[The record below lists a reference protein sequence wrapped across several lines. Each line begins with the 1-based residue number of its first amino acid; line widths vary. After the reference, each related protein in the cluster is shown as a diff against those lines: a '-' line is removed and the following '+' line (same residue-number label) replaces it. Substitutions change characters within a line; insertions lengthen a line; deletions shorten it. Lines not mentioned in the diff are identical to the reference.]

1 MITKNNPYKCK
12 KIIDTHVHIGGGNLG
27 FDMTEDMVETLMNRY
42 DIDHILLSNCD
53 CCEVDFNQKLIP
65 EKNQIS
71 QIDGL
76 IRTVNFA
83 RKHEGRVSVAPFIKA
98 NVEGYS
104 KEYADLIKAN
114 LDIIKA
120 IKIHPYHAKISPV
133 DKRVLPY
140 WELASELHLPVVS
153 HTGGCEEANPVHL
166 YEAALEFKDVDFVM
180 VHMELGS
187 DNKKALDLLGKC
199 DNLYG
204 DTTWVPIST
213 TIEAIKRYGSK
224 KMVFGS
230 DSPIDG
236 VDTYAHNREGD
247 RSIYQDYFYVLPD
260 YISQGAYDDL
270 MYRNAERIFKFS

>member
-27 FDMTEDMVETLMNRY
+27 FDMTEEMVETLIERY

-53 CCEVDFNQKLIP
+53 CCEVDFRQNWIP
-65 EKNQIS
+65 EEKQIS

-76 IRTVNFA
+76 MRTLKFA
-83 RKHEGRVSVAPFIKA
+83 RAHSQKVSVAPFIKA
-98 NVEGYS
+98 NVEGLTP
-104 KEYADLIKAN
+104 EYASLIKQN

-120 IKIHPYHAKISPV
+120 MKIHPYHGKISPM
-133 DKRVLPY
+133 DKKVLPY

-153 HTGGCEEANPVHL
+153 HTGGCEEADPVHL
-166 YEAALEFKDVDFVM
+166 YEAACEFKEVYFVM
-180 VHMELGS
+180 VHMDLGS
-187 DNKKALDLLGKC
+187 DNKKALELLGKC

-213 TIEAIKRYGSK
+213 TMEAIRRYGSK

-230 DSPIDG
+230 DAPIDG
-236 VDTYAHNREGD
+236 TDTYLHNKKGD
-247 RSIYQDYFYVLPD
+247 RSIYQDYFNVLPELISEHD
-260 YISQGAYDDL
+260 YEDL
-270 MYRNAERIFKFS
+270 MYRNAERIFKI

>member
-27 FDMTEDMVETLMNRY
+27 FDMTEEMVETLIERY

-53 CCEVDFNQKLIP
+53 CCEVDFRQNWIP
-65 EKNQIS
+65 EEKQIS

-76 IRTVNFA
+76 MRTLKFA
-83 RKHEGRVSVAPFIKA
+83 RAHSQKVSVAPFIKA
-98 NVEGYS
+98 NVEGLTP
-104 KEYADLIKAN
+104 EYASLIKQN

-120 IKIHPYHAKISPV
+120 MKIHPYHGKISPM
-133 DKRVLPY
+133 DKKVLPY

-153 HTGGCEEANPVHL
+153 HTGGCEEADPVHL
-166 YEAALEFKDVDFVM
+166 YEAACEFKEVNFVM
-180 VHMELGS
+180 VHMDLGS
-187 DNKKALDLLGKC
+187 DNKKALELLGKC

-213 TIEAIKRYGSK
+213 TMEAIRRYGSK

-230 DSPIDG
+230 DAPIDG
-236 VDTYAHNREGD
+236 TDTYLHNKKGD
-247 RSIYQDYFYVLPD
+247 RSIYQDYFNVLPELISEHD
-260 YISQGAYDDL
+260 YEDL
-270 MYRNAERIFKFS
+270 MYRNAERIFKI

>member
-76 IRTVNFA
+76 IRTLNFA

-114 LDIIKA
+114 LPDSVHISLSLLAFLA
-120 IKIHPYHAKISPV
+120 ILKNLKQKS
-133 DKRVLPY
+133 
-140 WELASELHLPVVS
+140 HLWIR
-153 HTGGCEEANPVHL
+153 
-166 YEAALEFKDVDFVM
+166 EFCLIGNW
-180 VHMELGS
+180 HQ
-187 DNKKALDLLGKC
+187 N
-199 DNLYG
+199 
-204 DTTWVPIST
+204 
-213 TIEAIKRYGSK
+213 
-224 KMVFGS
+224 
-230 DSPIDG
+230 
-236 VDTYAHNREGD
+236 
-247 RSIYQDYFYVLPD
+247 SICQ
-260 YISQGAYDDL
+260 
-270 MYRNAERIFKFS
+270 